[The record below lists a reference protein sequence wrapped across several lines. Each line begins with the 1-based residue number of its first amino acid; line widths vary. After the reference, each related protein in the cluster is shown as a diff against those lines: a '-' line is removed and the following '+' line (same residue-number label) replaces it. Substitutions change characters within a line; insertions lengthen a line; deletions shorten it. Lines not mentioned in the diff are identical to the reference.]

1 MKKHIILSLLAL
13 CLASPLMAA
22 QPSAAPAPSKS
33 PRAEVIWTRPVSP
46 NPERYVGWPSVARL
60 RNGDVMAVF
69 SGDRDGHI
77 CPWGKVQMVRS
88 SDDGETWTQPVTLA
102 NGPIDD
108 RDAGVVQLPDGK
120 IVVTYFTS
128 LAYRDILRG
137 KTFPRTDPRY
147 WWQRHDEKIPSETR
161 TASLGFYRLES
172 SDNGKTWSRPE
183 KMKVSHAPHGPAVLN
198 DGSLLMLG
206 RSFSS
211 SQLGA
216 GESGRTI
223 ISAWRSADAGRTWT
237 CLCPE
242 LADVDGEN
250 SRPHMFHEPHAAQLP
265 DGTIVGLLR
274 YHGADGCMRQTVSR
288 DGGRTWTPMTK
299 TPMLGLPPHLLVLPD
314 GKLVNVYGRRL
325 LKPSGYGEYA
335 CISDDGGRT
344 WDVANEIC
352 LSTSGDPDLGYPAS
366 CLLGDGAILTVYYQ
380 RPRPGARQALM
391 ATKWRI
397 RH

>member
-1 MKKHIILSLLAL
+1 MKSISLSLLSALAL

-22 QPSAAPAPSKS
+22 QPSAAPASS
-33 PRAEVIWTRPVSP
+33 SRAEVIWTRAVSP

-60 RNGDVMAVF
+60 ANGDVMAVF

-108 RDAGVVQLPDGK
+108 RDAGIVQLPDGK

-147 WWQRHDEKIPSETR
+147 WWQRHDEKIPPETR
-161 TASLGFYRLES
+161 TAALGFYRLES
-172 SDNGKTWSRPE
+172 SDNGRTWSRPE

-206 RSFSS
+206 RSFAN

-223 ISAWRSADAGRTWT
+223 ISAWRSTDAGRTWA

-288 DGGRTWTPMTK
+288 DGGRTWAPMAK

-352 LSTSGDPDLGYPAS
+352 LSKSEDPDLGYPAS
-366 CLLGDGAILTVYYQ
+366 CLLGDGSILTVYYQ
-380 RPRPGARQALM
+380 RPGPGVRQALM
-391 ATKWRI
+391 ATKWRVK
-397 RH
+397 